1 MRNYLLVFFGL
12 LAALTVVGC
21 GANSEVPKAK
31 MCAANMR
38 LMMGSLEM
46 YNMDNKDMIKTPTI
60 EMYGENGKIVQ
71 QKYLKSAI
79 TMPHEKCSYVFKGDF
94 SDPGNCEISWAYHGT
109 VEDIGKNFK

>member
-21 GANSEVPKAK
+21 GTNPEIPKAK

-38 LMMGSLEM
+38 IMQGCIEL
-46 YNMDNKDMIKTPTI
+46 YNMDNKEMIKTPTP
-60 EMYGENGKIVQ
+60 EMFGANGVMA
-71 QKYLKSAI
+71 QKKYIKSAI
-79 TMPHEKCSYVFKGDF
+79 TMPHEKCAYVFKGDF
-94 SDPGNCEISWAYHGT
+94 TDPGNCEISCAYHGT